1 MIYEFVYFNSFY
13 NKLVLDKIKSKSI
26 PMAEKK
32 YVNVKI
38 FRIEF

>member
-1 MIYEFVYFNSFY
+1 MNSFISIVFT
-13 NKLVLDKIKSKSI
+13 NKLILDKIKSKWI

-38 FRIEF
+38 FRIEL